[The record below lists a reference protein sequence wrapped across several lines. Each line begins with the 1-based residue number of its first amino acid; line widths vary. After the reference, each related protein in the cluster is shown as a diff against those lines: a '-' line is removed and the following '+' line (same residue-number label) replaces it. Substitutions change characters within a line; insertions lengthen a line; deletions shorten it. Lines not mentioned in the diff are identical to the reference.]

1 MPPHQP
7 VPLAFA
13 AMTAEIGVRVRSLR
27 EERGITLSSLAL
39 TTGLGKGTLSELER
53 GQRNPTLDTLF
64 AITTAL
70 ALPLSALL
78 GPSDQPQVS
87 DHDIEATLL
96 ARWEEHRAIVE
107 AYRMTVAAGTRRSR
121 AHAEGVQETLTVIR
135 GRIRVG
141 PDDAPIELT
150 DGQSHTFPADV
161 DHHYQGMVESSSTV
175 LLMQYPVPASS
186 TQRSKNANS

>member
-1 MPPHQP
+1 MPSRQS

-13 AMTAEIGVRVRSLR
+13 DVTAEIGLRIRSLR

-39 TTGLGKGTLSELER
+39 TTGLGKGTLSEVER

-78 GPSDQPQVS
+78 GPGDQPQVS

-96 ARWEEHRAIVE
+96 ARWEEPSAIVE
-107 AYRMTVAAGTRRSR
+107 AYRMTVAAGTRLSR
-121 AHAEGVQETLTVIR
+121 AHAEGVRETLTVIR
-135 GRIRVG
+135 GRVRVG
-141 PDDAPIELT
+141 PDDAPIELA
-150 DGQSHTFPADV
+150 DGQSHTFRADV

-175 LLMQYPVPASS
+175 LVMQYPLPASS
-186 TQRSKNANS
+186 SQRSKNASS